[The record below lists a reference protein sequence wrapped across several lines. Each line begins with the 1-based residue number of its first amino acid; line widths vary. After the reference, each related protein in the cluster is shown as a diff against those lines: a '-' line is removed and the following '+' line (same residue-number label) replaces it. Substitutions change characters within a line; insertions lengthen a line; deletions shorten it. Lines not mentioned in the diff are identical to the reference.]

1 MGRIA
6 RLILIC
12 LLVGGFIY
20 IPCAVA
26 GLGSETRAGRTGL
39 PFSPGE
45 EILYDVRWQQY
56 RAGEASIRVL
66 PFAQVKGAPAHHFEM
81 VLKTNQFLDKFF
93 KVREKIQGFVSEDFL
108 GSVAYEYKAV
118 GKKKKDIR
126 LEFFPQNHTVIYSN
140 FDEIRDP
147 IEIPDHC
154 FDPLSSYFKLRT
166 LELTEGQTLSF
177 PVTDGKKF
185 FSQKGEIIGSEK
197 ITLKSGTNDTL
208 VVYDTLVVVPYVTH
222 FSGVFEK
229 SLDPTVRVWISKDE
243 KQIPIRIRIRVV
255 VGSIFFD
262 LRSYSPGAGQSIPVS
277 GGSIPKAQ

>member
-1 MGRIA
+1 MGMT
-6 RLILIC
+6 RLMLIC
-12 LLVGGFIY
+12 FFMGSCISITGT
-20 IPCAVA
+20 AVMA
-26 GLGSETRAGRTGL
+26 GPEAGPTNL

-56 RAGEASIRVL
+56 WAGEASIRVL
-66 PFAQVKGAPAHHFEM
+66 PFTRVKGRSAYHFEM
-81 VLKTNQFLDKFF
+81 RLKTNEFLDKFF
-93 KVREKIQGFVSEDFL
+93 KVREIIQGFVSKDFSD
-108 GSVAYEYKAV
+108 SVGYEYKAV
-118 GKKKKDIR
+118 GKKKKDIK
-126 LEFFPQNHTVIYSN
+126 LDFSPQTHTVVYSN

-147 IEIPDHC
+147 IEIPEHC

-166 LELTEGQTLSF
+166 LELIEGQTLAF

-185 FSQKGEIIGSEK
+185 FTQKGEIIGSEQ
-197 ITLKSGTNDTL
+197 ISLKSGTNDTL

-229 SLDPTVRVWISKDE
+229 SKDPTVRVWISKDE

-262 LRSYSPGAGQSIPVS
+262 LRSYSPGAKGN
-277 GGSIPKAQ
+277 